1 MTLAIVDLK
10 AASSNMVSYISVIQ
24 SQVLIS
30 KLFKECR
37 GFCWLNVEFQIFLS
51 LRGTLSDRFLDEN
64 Q

>member
-30 KLFKECR
+30 KLFNECR